1 MGAFWK
7 YSTWWTEP
15 LLCKLRRTIG
25 KRRMNEFVVHFWI
38 NARPLS
44 SNPGI
49 EPTMPANL
57 CHATG
62 LCNAHSLPNG
72 TSHRSNSDC
81 RTSDA
86 NSASSCSTSGASSSS
101 MRSTSDARSWSK
113 DSATCASDSERLVVK
128 VSVLPLD
135 SWCLNHY
142 CGECLTVRN
151 LCRLQIRSLSRW
163 CRTPLNSWGSWGI
176 VWRYSAIQLRM
187 GLERNNFCFSEG
199 AWYFTL
205 SSSPCHI

>member
-1 MGAFWK
+1 
-7 YSTWWTEP
+7 
-15 LLCKLRRTIG
+15 
-25 KRRMNEFVVHFWI
+25 MNEFVVHFWI

-101 MRSTSDARSWSK
+101 IRSTSDARSWSK